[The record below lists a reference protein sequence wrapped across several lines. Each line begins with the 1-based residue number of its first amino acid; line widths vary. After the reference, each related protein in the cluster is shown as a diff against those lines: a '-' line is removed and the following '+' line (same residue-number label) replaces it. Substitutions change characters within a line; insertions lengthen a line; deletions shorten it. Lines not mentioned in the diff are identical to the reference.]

1 MGKKMGSLFNMDNG
15 IFSVLGKLF
24 DIILLSIIWLICCI
38 PIVTIGPSTT
48 AMYYT
53 VVKVIRRNRGYIARE
68 FFHSF
73 KQNLLEGIIAWVIM
87 LVLGMLLMFNVELS
101 GQLPGKLNLVMS
113 YCYRVFFVLLIC
125 ISIYVFPN
133 LSRFDLKILQ
143 LFKTSLIM
151 AIKHLPSTIGML
163 LIVMV
168 SVAITAITIIGIF
181 FMPALCLLGVS
192 LLMERVLKKY
202 IPQAEEG
209 EETKKDEWYLE

>member
-1 MGKKMGSLFNMDNG
+1 MGSLFNMDNG

-202 IPQAEEG
+202 IPQADEG

>member
-1 MGKKMGSLFNMDNG
+1 MGSLFNMDNG